1 MLPRWLV
8 GVYVGMVLLAAV
20 ASFVYNPPQEWGFA
34 QELATIPDAFQ
45 GAMREDR
52 PDLDKD

>member
-20 ASFVYNPPQEWGFA
+20 ASFVYSPPQEWGFA
-34 QELATIPDAFQ
+34 QELSTIPNAFEEGSYAPQ
-45 GAMREDR
+45 KR
-52 PDLDKD
+52 

>member
-34 QELATIPDAFQ
+34 QELSTIPNAFEEGSYAPQ
-45 GAMREDR
+45 KR
-52 PDLDKD
+52 

>member
-20 ASFVYNPPQEWGFA
+20 ASFVYTPPQEWGFA
-34 QELATIPDAFQ
+34 QELSTIPNAFEESTY
-45 GAMREDR
+45 ASHR
-52 PDLDKD
+52 